1 MKAMRIKEFG
11 KPLELS
17 DVDSPTPTGSSVLIR
32 VKAAG
37 VCHTDLHLISGGYD
51 VGEGRSF
58 NFRDRGVK
66 LPLTPGHEIS
76 GSVAALGDSYGG
88 TLKQGDFVIVYPWI
102 GCGEC
107 RKCLSGT
114 ENLCEGKAAGL
125 GFFRDGGYAEYVLV
139 PNGRY
144 AVKAEGV
151 NPEQGATLSCLGLTV
166 YSALKRCRLMADDL
180 LVVIGVGGLGT
191 LCIQLAKKIS
201 GARVAAID
209 VEDSKLGLA
218 KELGADITFN
228 TSGLSK
234 AEIISEIRKKNS
246 GRGADAV
253 IDYVGNSATASL
265 GFDLLGKD
273 GRLGLVGLV
282 GGGAEFPL
290 PHFPVRGLEVMGIY
304 TGTLRDMAEMI
315 DLTRRGIVQPVI
327 AGRFRLEEANLV
339 LEKLRHREVLGRAV
353 LAP

>member
-1 MKAMRIKEFG
+1 MKAMQIKEFG
-11 KPLELS
+11 KPLELA
-17 DVDSPTPTGSSVLIR
+17 DVDTPTPTGGTVLVR
-32 VKAAG
+32 VEAAG

-66 LPLTPGHEIS
+66 LPLIPGHEIS
-76 GSVAALGDSYGG
+76 GSVAELGESYAG
-88 TLKQGDFVIVYPWI
+88 TLKRGDSVVVYPWI

-144 AVKAEGV
+144 VVKAEGV
-151 NPEQGATLSCLGLTV
+151 SAEQGATLSCLGLTV
-166 YSALKRCRLMADDL
+166 YSALKRCRLVADDL
-180 LVVIGVGGLGT
+180 LVIVGVGGLGS

-209 VEDSKLGLA
+209 VGGSKLGLA
-218 KELGADITFN
+218 RELGADITLN

-234 AEIISEIRKKNS
+234 TDVISEIRTRNS

-253 IDYVGNSATASL
+253 IDFVGNSDTASL

-282 GGGAEFPL
+282 GGDAAFPL
-290 PHFPVRGLEVMGIY
+290 PHFPVRGLEIMGVY

-315 DLTRRGIVQPVI
+315 DLTRRGVVRPVI
-327 AGRFRLEEANLV
+327 AGKFKLEEANIA
-339 LEKLRHREVLGRAV
+339 LEKLSRREVLGRAV

>member
-1 MKAMRIKEFG
+1 MKAMQIKEFG
-11 KPLELS
+11 KPLELA
-17 DVDSPTPTGSSVLIR
+17 DVETPTPTGSSVLIR
-32 VKAAG
+32 VAAAG

-58 NFRDRGVK
+58 SFRDRGVT
-66 LPLTPGHEIS
+66 LPLIPGHEIS
-76 GSVAALGDSYGG
+76 GSVVEVGDSYRG
-88 TLKQGDFVIVYPWI
+88 TLKRGDAVIVYPWI

-125 GFFRDGGYAEYVLV
+125 GFFRNGGYAEYVLV

-151 NPEQGATLSCLGLTV
+151 NPEQGATLSCLGLTA
-166 YSALKRCRLMADDL
+166 YSALRRCRLMADDL

-218 KELGADITFN
+218 KELGADLSLN
-228 TSGLSK
+228 TSGISK
-234 AEIISEIRKKNS
+234 SDVISEIKKRNS

-253 IDYVGNSATASL
+253 IDFVGNSATASL
-265 GFDLLGKD
+265 GFDLMGRD
-273 GRLGLVGLV
+273 GRLVLVGLV

-290 PHFPVRGLEVMGIY
+290 PHFPVRGLEVMGVY
-304 TGTLRDMAEMI
+304 TGALRDMTEMI
-315 DLTRRGIVQPVI
+315 DLTRRGVIRPII
-327 AGRFRLEEANLV
+327 AGKFKLEEANLV
-339 LEKLRHREVLGRAV
+339 LEKLSHRDVLGRAI

>member
-1 MKAMRIKEFG
+1 MKAMQIKEFG
-11 KPLELS
+11 KPLELA
-17 DVDSPTPTGSSVLIR
+17 DVDTPTPTGSSVVVR

-66 LPLTPGHEIS
+66 LPLIPGHEIS
-76 GSVAALGDSYGG
+76 GSVVALGDSYSG
-88 TLKQGDFVIVYPWI
+88 TLKQEDSVIVYPWI

-107 RKCLSGT
+107 RKCLAGT

-125 GFFRDGGYAEYVLV
+125 GFFRNGGYAEYVLV

-151 NPEQGATLSCLGLTV
+151 DPDQGATLSCLGLTV

-191 LCIQLAKKIS
+191 LCIQLARKIS

-209 VEDSKLGLA
+209 VEDSKLEMA
-218 KELGADITFN
+218 KELGADITLN

-234 AEIISEIRKKNS
+234 AEVLSQMKGKNS
-246 GRGADAV
+246 GRGVDAV
-253 IDYVGNSATASL
+253 IDFVGNSATSSL

-282 GGGAEFPL
+282 GGGADFPL
-290 PHFPVRGLEVMGIY
+290 PHFPVRGLEVMGVY

-315 DLTRRGIVQPVI
+315 DLTRRGIVKPVI
-327 AGRFRLEEANLV
+327 AGKYRLEEANAV
-339 LEKLRHREVLGRAV
+339 LEKLSHREVLGRAV

>member
-17 DVDSPTPTGSSVLIR
+17 DVDPPTPTGSSVLIR

>member
-1 MKAMRIKEFG
+1 MKAMQIKEFG
-11 KPLELS
+11 KPLQLA
-17 DVDSPTPTGSSVLIR
+17 DVDTPTPTGSSVLIR

-58 NFRDRGVK
+58 NFKDRGVK
-66 LPLTPGHEIS
+66 LPLIPGHEIS
-76 GSVAALGDSYGG
+76 GSVVALGDSYSG
-88 TLKQGDFVIVYPWI
+88 TLKQGDFVVVYPWI

-125 GFFRDGGYAEYVLV
+125 GFFRNGGYAEYVLV
-139 PNGRY
+139 PSGQY
-144 AVKAEGV
+144 AVRAEGV
-151 NPEQGATLSCLGLTV
+151 SPEQGATLSCLGLTV
-166 YSALKRCRLMADDL
+166 YSALKRCRLVSDDL

-191 LCIQLAKKIS
+191 LCIQLAKRIS

-209 VEDSKLGLA
+209 VEDTKLRLA
-218 KELGADITFN
+218 RELGADITLN
-228 TSGLSK
+228 TSGVPK
-234 AEIISEIRKKNS
+234 TEVVSELRKKNS

-253 IDYVGNSATASL
+253 IDFVGNSVTASL
-265 GFDLLGKD
+265 GFDLLGRD

-282 GGGAEFPL
+282 GGAVEFPL
-290 PHFPVRGLEVMGIY
+290 PHFPVRGIEVMGIY
-304 TGTLRDMAEMI
+304 TGTLRDMVEMI

-327 AGRFRLEEANLV
+327 AGRFKLEEANNV
-339 LEKLRHREVLGRAV
+339 LEKLSHREVLGRAV

>member
-17 DVDSPTPTGSSVLIR
+17 DVDPPTPTGGSVLIR